1 MGRKM
6 HLSAFPNGSPPKAT
20 PSELLQA
27 SGGFR
32 HQAYAA
38 FRRLETF
45 TPIKVSD
52 TASARELLV
61 AAAPHGR

>member
-6 HLSAFPNGSPPKAT
+6 RLSAFPNGSPPKVK
-20 PSELLQA
+20 PFELEA

-45 TPIKVSD
+45 TPIKVPD
-52 TASARELLV
+52 TASARELLA